1 MLQHLPEVEV
11 LQTLLLPEHQQE
23 EMPCQ
28 IVQVQFLEIDLL
40 LQATRLAG
48 LKMTITTLLLQLL
61 QEETL
66 IVRP

>member
-11 LQTLLLPEHQQE
+11 LQALLLPEHQQE

-28 IVQVQFLEIDLL
+28 IVQVQFLEIDQL